1 MARPINCA
9 VVKQREKRMSI
20 VKKAPGLA
28 AIFALLLSAYSLGL
42 VMLGYGYDLAYLGEF
57 GLNEYALNGFGFAK
71 FRTVFKGDD

>member
-1 MARPINCA
+1 MAGSINSA
-9 VVKQREKRMSI
+9 VAKQRAKRTSI
-20 VKKAPGLA
+20 VEKAQGLA